1 MLISFW
7 IVLNG
12 ACGGLCTP
20 KGEPAYHVCF
30 HLLLNS
36 PHDHA
41 LQPFGVSYPGAT
53 YKYTILDTSGARS
66 AAQVSQ
72 LPQTAYYALLTPY
85 SFFGLGRTNN
95 YVEFLSVGTTRKKQ
109 LGLNSRSS
117 LWERDIHF
125 DARAPV
131 NGSTSSTPSGQ
142 NGEGLYYIN
151 IEGVIPN
158 SKVVIIPPDTP
169 SQNSDGEWKRE
180 LYLRPGDWIPWV
192 SVTIVITTL
201 LLGAVVWVFSRNE
214 RVSENK
220 IKLEW
225 ADVFV

>member
-1 MLISFW
+1 LW
-7 IVLNG
+7 LVLNG

-20 KGEPAYHVCF
+20 KGELAYHVRF
-30 HLLLNS
+30 HLLLTLRLVS
-36 PHDHA
+36 HP

-72 LPQTAYYALLTPY
+72 LPQTAYHALLTPY

-95 YVEFLSVGTTRKKQ
+95 YVEFLSVGSTRKRQ
-109 LGLNSRSS
+109 LDSNSQSS
-117 LWERDIHF
+117 SLLWEREEIHF
-125 DARAPV
+125 GGRVRAPV
-131 NGSTSSTPSGQ
+131 NGSTSTPSGQ

-151 IEGVIPN
+151 LEGVIPN

-169 SQNSDGEWKRE
+169 SRNSDGEWKRE

-192 SVTIVITTL
+192 SVTVVITTL
-201 LLGAVVWVFSRNE
+201 LLGAVVWAFWWNE
-214 RVSENK
+214 RVSDFFIFKGE
-220 IKLEW
+220 LG
-225 ADVFV
+225 